1 MTVTVHTGSG
11 SNTARHRY
19 WRSDGYIWN
28 NDGDRATMKNKAG
41 TVIDRC
47 SNSGAGDYKNC

>member
-1 MTVTVHTGSG
+1 LTVTVHTGSG

-28 NDGDRATMKNKAG
+28 NDGERATMKNKAG